1 MKERTNAASNPTPPD
16 RTFDAFFLLYYS
28 KAKEF
33 CSMKNRALPLLAI
46 AVIALSTLAGG
57 YYVSARP
64 PHVTD
69 AETDLTDQLSVDF
82 KEALSEIQESYAGKV
97 DLESLGKNSIQG
109 MLHQLDPHSAFFT
122 KAEFDDVQTE
132 QSSRIYG
139 IGVTIAKRYDHV
151 YILSATPGAPGHR
164 AGLRYGDAIVALDKQ
179 NVDEWTSQQIMHRV
193 RGEKGEPVEITVERA
208 GVPNPIT
215 VHVRR
220 DEVKLPSVRNAF
232 MAGQGGTGYIA
243 LTGGFSSKTDEELTE
258 ALAQLKKEGMRQL
271 ILDLRGNPG
280 GLLDEAIKVSK
291 KFLAPAEKIV
301 EVRGRDQQSSA
312 HTYEVPDNN
321 VPETMPMVVLVDRH
335 SASASEIVAGA
346 VQDHDRALIVGENTF
361 GKGLVQGVFHLWG
374 GTGLVLTTAKYYTP
388 TGRSIQ
394 RNYSNVS
401 FYDYYLNRS
410 GDRSAPENP
419 QHGDG
424 LRTDLGRTV
433 YGGGGITPDVEVKAP
448 PVSTRLFYAIFDF
461 VRQVVAGQMGGLRE
475 YRIAECQYKTKVS
488 TEDIN
493 RYPVTDALL
502 AAFRQYISNKPQFN
516 VSEERISANLN
527 YIRAQMRREIITA
540 AYGPEA
546 GDEVYLSDDLQFRK
560 AFESL
565 DRARVLAENA
575 TRARGERQ

>member
-1 MKERTNAASNPTPPD
+1 
-16 RTFDAFFLLYYS
+16 
-28 KAKEF
+28 
-33 CSMKNRALPLLAI
+33 MKNRALPLLAI

-69 AETDLTDQLSVDF
+69 AETDLTDQLADDF

-179 NVDEWTSQQIMHRV
+179 NVDEWTTQQIMHRV

-208 GVPNPIT
+208 GIPNPIT
-215 VHVRR
+215 VNVRR

-271 ILDLRGNPG
+271 ILDLRNNPG

-301 EVRGRDQQSSA
+301 EVRGRDEQSSA

-321 VPETMPMVVLVDRH
+321 VPETMPMVVLVDR
-335 SASASEIVAGA
+335 STASASEIVAGA

-448 PVSTRLFYAIFDF
+448 PVSTRLFYGIFDF
-461 VRQVVAGQMGGLRE
+461 VRQLVAGQMGGLRE
-475 YRIAECQYKTKVS
+475 YRIAECQYKIKVS
-488 TEDIN
+488 PEDIN
-493 RYPVTDALL
+493 RYPVTDVLL

-516 VSEERISANLN
+516 VSEERLSANLN

-546 GDEVYLSDDLQFRK
+546 GDEVYLSDDAQFRK
-560 AFESL
+560 AFDSL

-575 TRARGERQ
+575 TRVRGERQ

>member
-1 MKERTNAASNPTPPD
+1 
-16 RTFDAFFLLYYS
+16 
-28 KAKEF
+28 
-33 CSMKNRALPLLAI
+33 MKNRALPLLAI
-46 AVIALSTLAGG
+46 AVIALATLAGG
-57 YYVSARP
+57 YYTSARP
-64 PHVTD
+64 PHVTNAD
-69 AETDLTDQLSVDF
+69 TNLTDQLSEDF
-82 KEALSEIQESYAGKV
+82 KEAISEIQESYAGKV
-97 DLESLGKNSIQG
+97 DLEMFGKNSIQG
-109 MLHQLDPHSAFFT
+109 MLHTLDPHSAFFT
-122 KAEFDDVQTE
+122 KAEFDEVQTE

-164 AGLRYGDAIVALDKQ
+164 AGLRYGDAIIAIDKQ
-179 NVDEWTSQQIMHRV
+179 NVDEWTSPQVMHRV
-193 RGEKGEPVEITVERA
+193 RGEKGEPIEITVERA
-208 GVPNPIT
+208 GTPNPIT
-215 VHVRR
+215 VRVRR

-258 ALAQLKKEGMRQL
+258 ALLQLKQEGMRQL
-271 ILDLRGNPG
+271 VLDLRTNPG
-280 GLLDEAIKVSK
+280 GLLDEAIKVSTR
-291 KFLAPAEKIV
+291 FLAPGEKIV
-301 EVRGRDQQSSA
+301 EVRGRDEESSG
-312 HTYEVPDNN
+312 HTYEVPNN
-321 VPETMPMVVLVDRH
+321 NEPETIPMVVLVDRQT
-335 SASASEIVAGA
+335 ASASEIVAGA
-346 VQDHDRALIVGENTF
+346 LQDHDRALIVGENTF
-361 GKGLVQGVFHLWG
+361 GKGLVQGVFRLWG

-394 RNYSNVS
+394 RNYANVS

-410 GDRSAPENP
+410 EEQSAAGNPARGDA
-419 QHGDG
+419 

-433 YGGGGITPDVEVKAP
+433 YGGGGITPDVEVKAQP
-448 PVSTRLFYAIFDF
+448 LYSRLYYGIFDF
-461 VRQVVAGQMGGLRE
+461 VRQLVAGQMQGLRA

-488 TEDIN
+488 PEDIN
-493 RYPVTDALL
+493 HYPVTDELL

-516 VSEERISANLN
+516 VSEDRINANLS

-546 GDEVYLSDDLQFRK
+546 GDQVYLSDDVQFRK

>member
-1 MKERTNAASNPTPPD
+1 
-16 RTFDAFFLLYYS
+16 
-28 KAKEF
+28 
-33 CSMKNRALPLLAI
+33 MKNRALPLLAI
-46 AVIALSTLAGG
+46 AVIALATLAGG
-57 YYVSARP
+57 YYTSARP
-64 PHVTD
+64 PHVTTAD
-69 AETDLTDQLSVDF
+69 SNLTDQLAEDF
-82 KEALSEIQESYAGKV
+82 KEAISEIQESYAGKV
-97 DLESLGKNSIQG
+97 DLEMFGKNSITG
-109 MLHQLDPHSAFFT
+109 MLHTLDPHSAFFT
-122 KAEFDDVQTE
+122 KAEFDEVQTE

-164 AGLRYGDAIVALDKQ
+164 AGLRYGDAIIAIDKQ
-179 NVDEWTSQQIMHRV
+179 NVDEWTSPQVMHRV
-193 RGEKGEPVEITVERA
+193 RGEKGEPIEITVERA
-208 GVPNPIT
+208 GTPNPIT
-215 VHVRR
+215 VRVRR

-258 ALAQLKKEGMRQL
+258 ALLQLKQEGMRQL
-271 ILDLRGNPG
+271 VLDLRTNPG
-280 GLLDEAIKVSK
+280 GLLDEAIKVSTR
-291 KFLAPAEKIV
+291 FLAPGEKIV
-301 EVRGRDQQSSA
+301 EVRGRDEESSG
-312 HTYEVPDNN
+312 HTYEVPNN
-321 VPETMPMVVLVDRH
+321 NEPETIPMVVLVDRQT
-335 SASASEIVAGA
+335 ASASEIVAGA
-346 VQDHDRALIVGENTF
+346 LQDHDRALIVGENTF
-361 GKGLVQGVFHLWG
+361 GKGLVQGVFRLWG

-394 RNYSNVS
+394 RNYANVS

-410 GDRSAPENP
+410 EEQSAAGNPPRGDA
-419 QHGDG
+419 

-433 YGGGGITPDVEVKAP
+433 YGGGGITPDVEVKAQP
-448 PVSTRLFYAIFDF
+448 LYSRLYYGIFDF
-461 VRQVVAGQMGGLRE
+461 VRQLVAGQMQGLRA

-488 TEDIN
+488 PEDIN
-493 RYPVTDALL
+493 HYPVTDELL

-516 VSEERISANLN
+516 VSEERINTNLN

-546 GDEVYLSDDLQFRK
+546 GDQVYLSDDVQFRK

>member
-1 MKERTNAASNPTPPD
+1 MR
-16 RTFDAFFLLYYS
+16 
-28 KAKEF
+28 
-33 CSMKNRALPLLAI
+33 NRVLPLLAI
-46 AVIALSTLAGG
+46 AVIALATLAGG
-57 YYVSARP
+57 YYGSTRP
-64 PHVTD
+64 AHVTD
-69 AETDLTDQLSVDF
+69 ADSDLTDQLADEF
-82 KEALSEIQESYAGKV
+82 KEAISEVQESYAGKV
-97 DLESLGKNSIQG
+97 DLELLGKNAILG

-122 KAEFDDVQTE
+122 KAEFDEVQTE

-164 AGLRYGDAIVALDKQ
+164 AGLRYGDAIVAIDNQ
-179 NVDEWTSQQIMHRV
+179 NVDDWTSQQVMHRV

-208 GVPNPIT
+208 GTPNPIT
-215 VHVRR
+215 VRVRR

-232 MAGQGGTGYIA
+232 IAGQGGTGYIA

-258 ALAQLKKEGMRQL
+258 ALAQLRLEGMRQL
-271 ILDLRGNPG
+271 VLDLRGNPG
-280 GLLDEAIKVSK
+280 GLLDEAIKVST
-291 KFLAPAEKIV
+291 KFLAPGEKIL
-301 EVRGRDQQSSA
+301 EVRGRDEESSA

-321 VPETMPMVVLVDRH
+321 EPETIPMVVLVDRLT
-335 SASASEIVAGA
+335 ASASEIVAGA
-346 VQDHDRALIVGENTF
+346 LQDHDRALIVGENTF
-361 GKGLVQGVFHLWG
+361 GKGLVQGVFRLWG

-394 RNYSNVS
+394 RNYANVS
-401 FYDYYLNRS
+401 FYDYYLNRGEDQS
-410 GDRSAPENP
+410 GAGNSP
-419 QHGDG
+419 HGDA

-448 PVSTRLFYAIFDF
+448 PLSSRLFYGVFDF
-461 VRQVVAGQMGGLRE
+461 VRQLVAGQMQGLRA

-488 TEDIN
+488 PEDMN
-493 RYPVTDALL
+493 HYPVTDELL

-516 VSEERISANLN
+516 VSEERINANLS
-527 YIRAQMRREIITA
+527 YIRTQMRREIITA

-546 GDEVYLSDDLQFRK
+546 GDQVYLSDDVQFRK

-575 TRARGERQ
+575 SRARGERQ

>member
-1 MKERTNAASNPTPPD
+1 
-16 RTFDAFFLLYYS
+16 
-28 KAKEF
+28 
-33 CSMKNRALPLLAI
+33 MKNRALPLLAI
-46 AVIALSTLAGG
+46 AVIALATLAGG
-57 YYVSARP
+57 YYTSARP
-64 PHVTD
+64 PHVTNAD
-69 AETDLTDQLSVDF
+69 SNLTDQLAEDF
-82 KEALSEIQESYAGKV
+82 KEAISEIQESYAGKV
-97 DLESLGKNSIQG
+97 DLEMFGKNSIQG
-109 MLHQLDPHSAFFT
+109 MLHTLDPHSAFFT
-122 KAEFDDVQTE
+122 KAEFDEVQTE

-164 AGLRYGDAIVALDKQ
+164 AGLRYGDAIIAIDKQ
-179 NVDEWTSQQIMHRV
+179 NVDEWTSPQVMHRV
-193 RGEKGEPVEITVERA
+193 RGEKGEPIEITVERA
-208 GVPNPIT
+208 GTPNPIT
-215 VHVRR
+215 VRVRR

-258 ALAQLKKEGMRQL
+258 ALVQLKQEGMRQL
-271 ILDLRGNPG
+271 VLDLRTNPG
-280 GLLDEAIKVSK
+280 GLLDEAIKVSTR
-291 KFLAPAEKIV
+291 FLAPGEKIV
-301 EVRGRDQQSSA
+301 EVRGRDEESSG
-312 HTYEVPDNN
+312 HTYEVPNN
-321 VPETMPMVVLVDRH
+321 NEPETIPMVVLVDRQT
-335 SASASEIVAGA
+335 ASASEIVAGA
-346 VQDHDRALIVGENTF
+346 LQDHDRALIVGENTF
-361 GKGLVQGVFHLWG
+361 GKGLVQGVFRLWG

-394 RNYSNVS
+394 RNYANVS

-410 GDRSAPENP
+410 EEQSAAGNPPRGDA
-419 QHGDG
+419 

-433 YGGGGITPDVEVKAP
+433 YGGGGITPDVEVKAQP
-448 PVSTRLFYAIFDF
+448 LYSRLYYGIFDF
-461 VRQVVAGQMGGLRE
+461 VRQLVAGQMQGLRA

-488 TEDIN
+488 PEDIN
-493 RYPVTDALL
+493 HYPVTDELL

-516 VSEERISANLN
+516 VSEERINANLS

-546 GDEVYLSDDLQFRK
+546 GDQVYLSDDVQFRK

>member
-1 MKERTNAASNPTPPD
+1 
-16 RTFDAFFLLYYS
+16 
-28 KAKEF
+28 
-33 CSMKNRALPLLAI
+33 MKNRALPLLAI
-46 AVIALSTLAGG
+46 AVVALATLAGG
-57 YYVSARP
+57 YYTSARP
-64 PHVTD
+64 PHVTNAD
-69 AETDLTDQLSVDF
+69 SNLTDQLAEDF

-97 DLESLGKNSIQG
+97 DLEMFGKNSITG
-109 MLHQLDPHSAFFT
+109 MLHTLDPHSAFFT
-122 KAEFDDVQTE
+122 KAEFDEVQTE

-164 AGLRYGDAIVALDKQ
+164 AGLRYGDAIIAIDKQ
-179 NVDEWTSQQIMHRV
+179 NVDEWTSPQVMHRV
-193 RGEKGEPVEITVERA
+193 RGEKGEPIEITVERA
-208 GVPNPIT
+208 GTPNPIT
-215 VHVRR
+215 VRVRR

-258 ALAQLKKEGMRQL
+258 ALVQLKQEGMRQL
-271 ILDLRGNPG
+271 ILDLRTNPG
-280 GLLDEAIKVSK
+280 GLLDEAIKVSTR
-291 KFLAPAEKIV
+291 FLAPGEKIV
-301 EVRGRDQQSSA
+301 EVRGRDDESSG
-312 HTYEVPDNN
+312 HTYEVPNN
-321 VPETMPMVVLVDRH
+321 NEPETIPMVVLVDRQT
-335 SASASEIVAGA
+335 ASASEIVAGA
-346 VQDHDRALIVGENTF
+346 LQDHDRALIVGENTF
-361 GKGLVQGVFHLWG
+361 GKGLVQGVFRLWG

-394 RNYSNVS
+394 RNYANVS

-410 GDRSAPENP
+410 EEQSAAGNAPRGDA
-419 QHGDG
+419 

-433 YGGGGITPDVEVKAP
+433 YGGGGITPDVEVKAQP
-448 PVSTRLFYAIFDF
+448 LYSRLYYGIFDF
-461 VRQVVAGQMGGLRE
+461 VRQLVAGQMQGLRA

-488 TEDIN
+488 PEDIN
-493 RYPVTDALL
+493 HYPVTDELL

-516 VSEERISANLN
+516 VSEERINANLS

-546 GDEVYLSDDLQFRK
+546 GDQVYLSDDVQFRK

>member
-1 MKERTNAASNPTPPD
+1 
-16 RTFDAFFLLYYS
+16 
-28 KAKEF
+28 
-33 CSMKNRALPLLAI
+33 MKNRALPLLAI

-57 YYVSARP
+57 YYTSARP
-64 PHVTD
+64 PHVTNAD
-69 AETDLTDQLSVDF
+69 SNLTDQLAADF
-82 KEALSEIQESYAGKV
+82 KEAISEIQESYAGKV
-97 DLESLGKNSIQG
+97 DLEMFGKNSIQG
-109 MLHQLDPHSAFFT
+109 MLHTLDPHSAFFT
-122 KAEFDDVQTE
+122 KAEFDEVQTE

-164 AGLRYGDAIVALDKQ
+164 AGLRYGDAIIAIDKQ
-179 NVDEWTSQQIMHRV
+179 NVDEWTSPQVMHRV
-193 RGEKGEPVEITVERA
+193 RGEKGEPIEITVERA
-208 GVPNPIT
+208 GTPNPIT
-215 VHVRR
+215 VRVRR

-232 MAGQGGTGYIA
+232 IVGQGGTGYIA

-258 ALAQLKKEGMRQL
+258 ALVQLKQEGMRQL
-271 ILDLRGNPG
+271 VLDLRTNPG
-280 GLLDEAIKVSK
+280 GLLDEAIKVSTR
-291 KFLAPAEKIV
+291 FLAPGEKIV
-301 EVRGRDQQSSA
+301 EVRGRDDESSG
-312 HTYEVPDNN
+312 HTYEVPNN
-321 VPETMPMVVLVDRH
+321 NEPETIPMVVLVDRQT
-335 SASASEIVAGA
+335 ASASEIVAGA
-346 VQDHDRALIVGENTF
+346 LQDHDRALIVGENTF
-361 GKGLVQGVFHLWG
+361 GKGLVQGVFRLWG

-394 RNYSNVS
+394 RNYANVS

-410 GDRSAPENP
+410 EEQSAAGNPPRGDA
-419 QHGDG
+419 

-433 YGGGGITPDVEVKAP
+433 YGGGGITPDVEVKAQP
-448 PVSTRLFYAIFDF
+448 LYSRLYYGIFDF
-461 VRQVVAGQMGGLRE
+461 VRQLVAGQMQGLRA

-488 TEDIN
+488 AEDIN
-493 RYPVTDALL
+493 HYPVTDELL

-516 VSEERISANLN
+516 VSEERINANLS

-546 GDEVYLSDDLQFRK
+546 GDQVYLSDDVQFRK